1 MRQSPSAVP
10 AQPAAA
16 PSDPSAADPSAAPP
30 GPAAALER
38 RHTVM
43 AAVAFFLLM
52 AGYYVLRPVRE
63 EMGIEGGVKELQW
76 LYTGTFV
83 GILAAVPLLSWVV
96 ARLRRRAAVP
106 VIYAIFVLNL
116 VVFWALLPALAPAA
130 KVVLAR
136 VIYVWVSVFNMFVV
150 SLFWALM
157 ADLFS
162 VAGSKRRFGLI
173 SAGGSAGAIAGPLLT
188 TSLAERLGPGPLL
201 LVAACL
207 LTAATVAIARVGL
220 ATAGVAARAGEGDA
234 RGDAGVLGG
243 SLWEGFWLVIRSPQL
258 LGISGYIVLY
268 SAVSTFLYFEQAN
281 IVEAAISDG
290 GARTRLFAQIDLA
303 TNVLALLL
311 QALATAGLVRRFGVG
326 FMLVSVPLLG
336 VACFGALA
344 VAPVLAVLVVV
355 QVIKRAAGFAV
366 ARPAR
371 EILFTAVSPAE
382 RYKGKLVIDT
392 VVYRGGDL
400 LSAWAF
406 AGLTGLGL
414 GLSAIAALGI
424 PVSLAWGAVAR
435 FLGKR
440 SAAARG

>member
-1 MRQSPSAVP
+1 M
-10 AQPAAA
+10 A
-16 PSDPSAADPSAAPP
+16 PDPTA
-30 GPAAALER
+30 ER

-43 AAVAFFLLM
+43 AAVAFFFLM

-63 EMGIEGGVKELQW
+63 EMGIEGGVKDLQW
-76 LYTGTFV
+76 LYTGTFL
-83 GILAAVPLLSWVV
+83 GILVAVPLLSWVV
-96 ARLRRRAAVP
+96 VRLRRRAAVP

-116 VVFWALLPALAPAA
+116 VVFYALLTLLAPTA

-162 VAGSKRRFGLI
+162 VAGSKRRFGLV

-188 TSLAERLGPGPLL
+188 ASLAERLGPGPLL
-201 LVAACL
+201 LVAAGL
-207 LTAATVAIARVGL
+207 LAVAAIAI
-220 ATAGVAARAGEGDA
+220 AYAGRGTGEGAGQTKDDA
-234 RGDAGVLGG
+234 EVLGG
-243 SLWEGFWLVIRSPQL
+243 SLWEGFWLVLRSPQL

-290 GARTRLFAQIDLA
+290 GERTRLFAAMDLA

-311 QALATAGLVRRFGVG
+311 QALATAGIVRRFGVA

-344 VAPVLAVLVVV
+344 VAPVLTVLVVV

-440 SAAARG
+440 ATAARG

>member
-1 MRQSPSAVP
+1 MPE
-10 AQPAAA
+10 PAAA
-16 PSDPSAADPSAAPP
+16 AADPRVADPRGAE
-30 GPAAALER
+30 PAAIEER
-38 RHTVM
+38 RHTVT

-63 EMGIEGGVKELQW
+63 EMGIEGGVEDLQW

-83 GILAAVPLLSWVV
+83 SVLAAVPLLSWIV

-106 VIYAIFVLNL
+106 VIYAIFVGNL
-116 VVFWALLPALAPAA
+116 VVFQALLPTLDADA

-162 VAGSKRRFGLI
+162 VEGSKRRFGLV
-173 SAGGSAGAIAGPLLT
+173 SAGGSAGAIVGPLLT
-188 TSLAERLGPGPLL
+188 AGLAERLGPGPLL

-207 LTAATVAIARVGL
+207 LTAATIAIARVGRRAVGGP
-220 ATAGVAARAGEGDA
+220 ATAPGQGD
-234 RGDAGVLGG
+234 GVLGG
-243 SLWEGFWLVIRSPQL
+243 SLWEGFVLVLRSPQL

-281 IVEAAISDG
+281 IVGAAISDEG
-290 GARTRLFAQIDLA
+290 LRTRLFAQIDLA
-303 TNVLALLL
+303 TNVLALAL

-326 FMLVSVPLLG
+326 FLLLAVPGIG
-336 VACFGALA
+336 VLCFGALA
-344 VAPVLAVLVVV
+344 IAPVLAVLVVV
-355 QVIKRAAGFAV
+355 QVIKRATGFALT
-366 ARPAR
+366 RPAR
-371 EILFTAVSPAE
+371 EILFTGVTPAE

-392 VVYRGGDL
+392 VVYRGGDM

-406 AGLTGLGL
+406 AGLTSLGL

-424 PVSLAWGAVAR
+424 PVAVAWGAMAR
-435 FLGKR
+435 FLGRRATVTK
-440 SAAARG
+440 ADAR

>member
-1 MRQSPSAVP
+1 MPEPSAAVSSKP
-10 AQPAAA
+10 AVAKPAVGDPGGADPAAA
-16 PSDPSAADPSAAPP
+16 E
-30 GPAAALER
+30 ER
-38 RHTVM
+38 RTTIT

-63 EMGIEGGVKELQW
+63 EMGIEGGVEDLQW

-83 GILAAVPLLSWVV
+83 SVLAAVPLLSWIV

-106 VIYAIFVLNL
+106 VIYALFVGNL
-116 VVFWALLPALAPAA
+116 VVFQALLPRLDAEAT
-130 KVVLAR
+130 VVLAR

-162 VAGSKRRFGLI
+162 VAGSKRRFGLV
-173 SAGGSAGAIAGPLLT
+173 SAGGSAGAIVGPLLT
-188 TSLAERLGPGPLL
+188 ASLAERLGPGPLL

-207 LTAATVAIARVGL
+207 LTAATIAIARVGRR
-220 ATAGVAARAGEGDA
+220 ASGASVAAPGRD
-234 RGDAGVLGG
+234 DGVLGG
-243 SLWEGFWLVIRSPQL
+243 SLWEGFVLVLRSPQL

-281 IVEAAISDG
+281 IVKEAISDG
-290 GARTRLFAQIDLA
+290 GARTRLFAQMDLA
-303 TNVLALLL
+303 TNVLALAL

-326 FMLVSVPLLG
+326 FMLLAVPVIG
-336 VACFGALA
+336 VLCFGALA
-344 VAPVLAVLVVV
+344 IAPVLAVLVVV

-371 EILFTAVSPAE
+371 EILFTGVTPAE

-392 VVYRGGDL
+392 VVYRGGDM

-424 PVSLAWGAVAR
+424 PVTVAWGAMAR
-435 FLGKR
+435 FLGRRATVAKDE
-440 SAAARG
+440 AR

>member
-1 MRQSPSAVP
+1 MHPE
-10 AQPAAA
+10 PAAPA
-16 PSDPSAADPSAAPP
+16 PRPDPAVAD
-30 GPAAALER
+30 ER
-38 RHTVM
+38 RHTVT

-83 GILAAVPLLSWVV
+83 GVLIAVPLLSWVIV
-96 ARLRRRAAVP
+96 RLRRRAAVP
-106 VIYAIFVLNL
+106 VIYALFVGNL
-116 VVFWALLPALAPAA
+116 LVFYALLPTLGADAR
-130 KVVLAR
+130 VVLAR

-157 ADLFS
+157 ADMFS
-162 VAGSKRRFGLI
+162 VAGSKRRFGLV
-173 SAGGSAGAIAGPLLT
+173 SAGASAGAIVGPLLT
-188 TSLAERLGPGPLL
+188 ASLAERLGPGPLL
-201 LVAACL
+201 LVAAAL
-207 LTAATVAIARVGL
+207 LTGATLAIAHVGRG
-220 ATAGVAARAGEGDA
+220 TPAREGLRGSEDA
-234 RGDAGVLGG
+234 DVLGG
-243 SLWEGFWLVIRSPQL
+243 SLWEGFWLVLRSPQL

-268 SAVSTFLYFEQAN
+268 GAVSTFLYFEQAT

-303 TNVLALLL
+303 TNVLALGL
-311 QALATAGLVRRFGVG
+311 QALATAGLVRRFGLG
-326 FMLVSVPLLG
+326 FMLMAVPLLG
-336 VACFGALA
+336 VVCFVALA

-371 EILFTAVSPAE
+371 EILFTGVSPAE

-392 VVYRGGDL
+392 VVYRGGDM

-414 GLSAIAALGI
+414 GLSAIAAFGI

-435 FLGKR
+435 FLGR
-440 SAAARG
+440 RTAAARGEGP

>member
-1 MRQSPSAVP
+1 MPE
-10 AQPAAA
+10 
-16 PSDPSAADPSAAPP
+16 PSAAVSSKPAVAKPGVADPGVADPTAAE
-30 GPAAALER
+30 ER
-38 RHTVM
+38 RTTIT

-63 EMGIEGGVKELQW
+63 EMGIEGGVEDLQW

-83 GILAAVPLLSWVV
+83 SVLAAVPLLSWIV

-106 VIYAIFVLNL
+106 VIYALFVGNL
-116 VVFWALLPALAPAA
+116 VVFQALLPTLDAEAT
-130 KVVLAR
+130 VVLAR

-162 VAGSKRRFGLI
+162 VAGSKRRFGLV
-173 SAGGSAGAIAGPLLT
+173 SAGGSAGAIVGPLLT
-188 TSLAERLGPGPLL
+188 ASLAERLGPGPLL

-207 LTAATVAIARVGL
+207 LTAATIAIAQVGRR
-220 ATAGVAARAGEGDA
+220 TAGASAAAPGQGD
-234 RGDAGVLGG
+234 GVLGG
-243 SLWEGFWLVIRSPQL
+243 SLWEGFVLVLRSPQL

-281 IVEAAISDG
+281 IVRDAISDE

-303 TNVLALLL
+303 TNILALAL

-326 FMLVSVPLLG
+326 FMLLAVPAIG
-336 VACFGALA
+336 VLCFGALA
-344 VAPVLAVLVVV
+344 IAPVLAVLVVV

-371 EILFTAVSPAE
+371 EILFTGVTPAE

-392 VVYRGGDL
+392 VVYRGGDM

-424 PVSLAWGAVAR
+424 PVTVAWGAMAR
-435 FLGKR
+435 FLGR
-440 SAAARG
+440 RAAVAKADAR

>member
-10 AQPAAA
+10 PEPPAAS
-16 PSDPSAADPSAAPP
+16 SDPIAADPTVAA
-30 GPAAALER
+30 ER
-38 RHTVM
+38 RHTLM

-83 GILAAVPLLSWVV
+83 GILVAVPLLSWVV
-96 ARLRRRAAVP
+96 IRLRRRAAVP

-116 VVFWALLPALAPAA
+116 LVFYALLPMLAPTA

-188 TSLAERLGPGPLL
+188 SSLAERLGPGPLL

-207 LTAATVAIARVGL
+207 LAAATVAIARAGL
-220 ATAGVAARAGEGDA
+220 GTPDAAVREGEGGGETKKD
-234 RGDAGVLGG
+234 DAGVLGG
-243 SLWEGFWLVIRSPQL
+243 SLWEGFWLVLRSPQL

-311 QALATAGLVRRFGVG
+311 QALATAGIVRRFGLG

-344 VAPVLAVLVVV
+344 VAPVLGVLVVV

-414 GLSAIAALGI
+414 GLSAIAGLGI

-440 SAAARG
+440 ATAARGDGG

>member
-1 MRQSPSAVP
+1 MQPEPLAAAP
-10 AQPAAA
+10 DPAAA
-16 PSDPSAADPSAAPP
+16 D
-30 GPAAALER
+30 ER

-83 GILAAVPLLSWVV
+83 GVLAAVPLLSWVIV
-96 ARLRRRAAVP
+96 RLRRRVAVP
-106 VIYAIFVLNL
+106 VIYALFVTNL
-116 VVFWALLPALAPAA
+116 LVFHALLATLGPDT

-162 VAGSKRRFGLI
+162 VAGSKRRFGLV
-173 SAGGSAGAIAGPLLT
+173 SAGASAGAIVGPLVT
-188 TSLAERLGPGPLL
+188 ATLAERVGPGPLL
-201 LVAACL
+201 LVAAGL
-207 LTAATVAIARVGL
+207 LTGATIAIAQVGRRPS
-220 ATAGVAARAGEGDA
+220 GGGEPGGGADA
-234 RGDAGVLGG
+234 DVLGG
-243 SLWEGFWLVIRSPQL
+243 SLWEGFWLVLRSPQL

-268 SAVSTFLYFEQAN
+268 GAVSTFLYFEQAN

-303 TNVLALLL
+303 TNVLALVL
-311 QALATAGLVRRFGVG
+311 QALATAGIVRRFGVA

-336 VACFGALA
+336 VLCFGALA
-344 VAPVLAVLVVV
+344 VAPVLAVLVIV
-355 QVIKRAAGFAV
+355 QVVKRAAGFAV

-392 VVYRGGDL
+392 VVYRGGDM

-414 GLSAIAALGI
+414 GLSAIAVVGI

-435 FLGKR
+435 FLGQR
-440 SAAARG
+440 ATAAQVDAESPCQANDARMQ

>member
-1 MRQSPSAVP
+1 MPEPSAAAPDPGV
-10 AQPAAA
+10 ADPAAA
-16 PSDPSAADPSAAPP
+16 E
-30 GPAAALER
+30 ER
-38 RHTVM
+38 RTTIT

-63 EMGIEGGVKELQW
+63 EMGIEGGVEDLQW

-83 GILAAVPLLSWVV
+83 SVLAAVPLLSWIV

-106 VIYAIFVLNL
+106 VIYALFVGNL
-116 VVFWALLPALAPAA
+116 VVFQALLPRLDAEAT
-130 KVVLAR
+130 VVLAR

-162 VAGSKRRFGLI
+162 VAGSKRRFGLV
-173 SAGGSAGAIAGPLLT
+173 SAGGSAGAIVGPLLT
-188 TSLAERLGPGPLL
+188 ASLAERLGPGPLL

-207 LTAATVAIARVGL
+207 LTAATIAIAQVGRRS
-220 ATAGVAARAGEGDA
+220 AGASAAAPGQGD
-234 RGDAGVLGG
+234 GVLGG
-243 SLWEGFWLVIRSPQL
+243 SLWEGFVLVLRSPQL

-281 IVEAAISDG
+281 IVRDAISDE

-303 TNVLALLL
+303 TNVLALAL

-326 FMLVSVPLLG
+326 FMLLAVPAIG
-336 VACFGALA
+336 VLCFGALA
-344 VAPVLAVLVVV
+344 IAPVLAVLVVV

-371 EILFTAVSPAE
+371 EILFTGVTPAE

-392 VVYRGGDL
+392 VVYRGGDM

-424 PVSLAWGAVAR
+424 PVTVAWGAMAR
-435 FLGKR
+435 FLGR
-440 SAAARG
+440 RAAVAKADAR